1 MPRRRR
7 ISPGGFVYHVC
18 NRGSRKGELFQCSA
32 DYGEFT
38 RLTAEARCVRP
49 MRIIAYCL
57 MPNHWHFLLWPEKD
71 RQLSRFMHWLTTTHA
86 RRWRI
91 HSRTTGQ
98 GAVYQ
103 SRFTAVPVHHPFE
116 LVRVWRYVERNP
128 IEAGLV
134 ARAEEWPWCSAAQL
148 DEQSPDLVVDSPPMP
163 RPPLSL
169 VNSAQLTLDAKYASL
184 VWDARPMLAG
194 ESV

>member
-1 MPRRRR
+1 MPRHRR
-7 ISPGGFVYHVC
+7 IAPGGVVYHVC
-18 NRGSRKGELFQCSA
+18 NRGSRKGELFRCSA

-38 RLTAEARCVRP
+38 RLTDEARSVRP
-49 MRIIAYCL
+49 MRIIAYCW

-71 RQLSRFMHWLTTTHA
+71 GQLSRFMHWLTTTHA
-86 RRWRI
+86 TRWRI
-91 HSRTTGQ
+91 HSKTIGQ

-128 IEAGLV
+128 VEAGLV
-134 ARAEEWPWCSAAQL
+134 IRAEEWPWCSAAPL
-148 DEQSPDLVVDSPPMP
+148 GEQSLHLSVDSPPIP

-169 VNSAQLTLDAKYASL
+169 INSAQLRLDPKYASL
-184 VWDARPMLAG
+184 VWEATRIRAP
-194 ESV
+194 EST

>member
-7 ISPGGFVYHVC
+7 SAPGGVVYHVC
-18 NRGSRKGELFQCSA
+18 NRGSRKGELFRYYA

-38 RLTAEARCVRP
+38 RLTAEARCVRE

-71 RQLSRFMHWLTTTHA
+71 GQLSRFMHWLTTTHA
-86 RRWRI
+86 TRWRGQ
-91 HSRTTGQ
+91 SRTTGE

-103 SRFTAVPVHHPFE
+103 SRFTSVPVHHPFE

-128 IEAGLV
+128 IVAGLV
-134 ARAEEWPWCSAAQL
+134 SRAEEWPWSSAAQL
-148 DEQSPDLVVDSPPMP
+148 SEPSPDLPVDSPPMP

-169 VNSAQLTLDAKYASL
+169 VNSAELRLDPKYAS
-184 VWDARPMLAG
+184 VVRNAYSIPTN